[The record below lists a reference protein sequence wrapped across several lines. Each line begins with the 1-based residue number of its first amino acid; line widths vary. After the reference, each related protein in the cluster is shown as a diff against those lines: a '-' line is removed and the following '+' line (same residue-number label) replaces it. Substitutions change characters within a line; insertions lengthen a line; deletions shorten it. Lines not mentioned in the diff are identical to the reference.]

1 MPLAC
6 GAGKTPE
13 QRCAEPRGPGASALA
28 DGEDNLVGTLNPAKH
43 TYSQSSHSFPRRG
56 KAAVTTLRALTSWAF
71 PDTAGWVG
79 PGGLRQLSFLTRDRL
94 CGIPAS
100 TPSRSG
106 LLDSSFPGLRASQG
120 RGRGKGQ
127 AARLP
132 ARRRPVTCHSTQI
145 IQQIVIIAF
154 LPLLGLSLHYFSRNK
169 SRNQKRLGFVCTVCS
184 CMVTGGHAGDTA
196 GDGLPSWPLVS

>member
-1 MPLAC
+1 M
-6 GAGKTPE
+6 
-13 QRCAEPRGPGASALA
+13 A

-94 CGIPAS
+94 RHPCIHPK
-100 TPSRSG
+100 PFWPLG
-106 LLDSSFPGLRASQG
+106 LLLPGTASLAGTGTWKGTG
-120 RGRGKGQ
+120 RPPP
-127 AARLP
+127 RLP
-132 ARRRPVTCHSTQI
+132 PACHLSLNTEI

>member
-1 MPLAC
+1 MLKGHTSIALLGRDSAQPHGVPLAC

-43 TYSQSSHSFPRRG
+43 MYSQSSHSFPRRG

-79 PGGLRQLSFLTRDRL
+79 PGGLPQLSFLTRDRL

-100 TPSRSG
+100 TLSRSG

-132 ARRRPVTCHSTQI
+132 ARRRPVTCHSTQRLFSKLLLLRFCLFWDFHFI
-145 IQQIVIIAF
+145 IFQETKVETRKD
-154 LPLLGLSLHYFSRNK
+154 LVL
-169 SRNQKRLGFVCTVCS
+169 FVQS
-184 CMVTGGHAGDTA
+184 ALA
-196 GDGLPSWPLVS
+196 W